1 MDFDS
6 AMKISSSGLSANRTW
21 INVLSANLANINTTR
36 TGDGKPYERKTVIY
50 ESTPVEAD
58 FAGQL
63 NTALGEDIERVEVTD
78 IVSDGRDFRQ
88 VYDPGHPDADEKGI
102 VLMPNI
108 NPVEEMANLV
118 NASRS
123 YEANL
128 AALQTAKQLALK
140 ALEIGNR

>member
-6 AMKISSSGLSANRTW
+6 AMNISASGMKANRTW
-21 INVLSANLANINTTR
+21 INVTSANLANVNTTK
-36 TGDGKPYERKTVIY
+36 TEDGKPYMRKTVIY
-50 ESTPVEAD
+50 ESTPVEG

-63 NTALGEDIERVEVTD
+63 KSAMGEEPEKVEVAD
-78 IVSDGRDFRQ
+78 IIPDRRDFKE
-88 VYDPGHPDADEKGI
+88 VYDPSHPDANEQGV

-128 AALQTAKQLALK
+128 AALQTAKQLSLK
-140 ALEIGNR
+140 ALEIGR

>member
-6 AMKISSSGLSANRTW
+6 SMKISASGLAANRTW
-21 INVLSANLANINTTR
+21 LNVLSANLANVNTTKSS
-36 TGDGKPYERKTVIY
+36 DGKPYQRRTVMY
-50 ESTPVEAD
+50 ESTP
-58 FAGQL
+58 FAQSMDDELGMRDQL
-63 NTALGEDIERVEVTD
+63 QKVEVTD
-78 IVSDGRDFRQ
+78 ILPDGRDFKE
-88 VYDPGHPDADEKGI
+88 VYDPGHPDANAQGL

-128 AALQTAKQLALK
+128 AALNTAKHLALK
-140 ALEIGNR
+140 AMDIGK

>member
-6 AMKISSSGLSANRTW
+6 AMKISASGLTANRTW
-21 INVLSANLANINTTR
+21 INVLSTNLANVNTTKTADGTPYARR
-36 TGDGKPYERKTVIY
+36 TVVY
-50 ESTPVEAD
+50 ESTAAGG
-58 FAGQL
+58 FAEQL
-63 NTALGEDIERVEVTD
+63 SSVMDQGAETVEVAD
-78 IVSDGRDFRQ
+78 IVPDEREFKQ
-88 VYDPGHPDADEKGI
+88 LYDPGHPDADTNGM

-128 AALQTAKQLALK
+128 AALQTARMLALK
-140 ALEIGNR
+140 AIDIGAK

>member
-6 AMKISSSGLSANRTW
+6 AMKISASGLTANRTW
-21 INVLSANLANINTTR
+21 INVLSANLANVNTTKTADGTPYARR
-36 TGDGKPYERKTVIY
+36 TVVY
-50 ESTPVEAD
+50 ESTPAGG
-58 FAGQL
+58 FAEQL
-63 NTALGEDIERVEVTD
+63 SAVMDESPETVEVAD
-78 IVSDGRDFRQ
+78 IVTDKREFRQ
-88 VYDPGHPDADEKGI
+88 VYDPGHPDADAKGM

-128 AALQTAKQLALK
+128 AALQTARMLALK
-140 ALEIGNR
+140 AIDLGAK